1 MTEIFT
7 SKDKDLKVQHLR
19 EVQIDC
25 ARMSI
30 RKGLSLAEHMDVQD
44 KFERLDSA
52 TYTRVCEMFI
62 SANSKNANFVN
73 PIRYKLDNSQINA
86 ICAATGG
93 RVDMQKIIINAAQR
107 KRFK

>member
-7 SKDKDLKVQHLR
+7 SKDKDLNIQRLR
-19 EVQIDC
+19 ELQIDC
-25 ARMSI
+25 AQTSI

-62 SANSKNANFVN
+62 RANSKNVNFVN
-73 PIRYKLDNSQINA
+73 PIRYKLNKSQISA

-93 RVDMQKIIINAAQR
+93 RVDVQTIIANVS
-107 KRFK
+107 KRIK